1 MSDSDRPE
9 TGSEHLPRAVLV
21 DGCRTPFQRVG
32 TGFRDLMSYQLA
44 AAAIE
49 GLLRRTGV
57 EGKAIDRVVLGATVS
72 NPRTTNVAR
81 EAALTAGLP
90 PTVPAITL
98 TAAGTSALA
107 AISHGLDLIATGQ
120 AQLVIA
126 GGTDCVSDPP
136 ILFRR
141 AMRQKLLGARRLKG
155 FLPTL
160 RFLASLR
167 PWDFLPDMPDITE
180 FTTGMT
186 MGEFS
191 EELAARLG
199 VDRGAQDAY
208 ALASHRAA
216 AAARD
221 AGYLAAEI
229 VPVVIPEQGVEVG
242 EDNGIRDNSSL
253 EQLSRLRPAFAKTG
267 TLTAGNSSFLTDGA
281 AVVLLAGERRAR
293 GDGLPRRARFLASVL
308 TAHDPRD
315 ELLLGPVY
323 ATPRVLQKAGLSFE
337 DLDVFE
343 IHEAF
348 AAQILAVLACLAS
361 DDFARQHLGLEERVG
376 EVPREKLNAW
386 GGSLALGNPFAPN
399 GARLVTT
406 AANRLHREGG
416 RYGLVTTCAGGGLG
430 QAMVLERLP

>member
-1 MSDSDRPE
+1 MSTQIPG
-9 TGSEHLPRAVLV
+9 GSTVLV
-21 DGCRTPFQRVG
+21 DGCRTPFQRTG
-32 TGFRDLMSYQLA
+32 TGYRDLMSYQLA
-44 AAAIE
+44 AAAIR

-57 EGKAIDRVVLGATVS
+57 AGDGIDRVVLGATVP

-90 PTVPAITL
+90 ATVPAITM
-98 TAAGTSALA
+98 TAAGTSASA

-120 AQLVIA
+120 AELVIA
-126 GGTDCVSDPP
+126 GGTDCMSDPP

-155 FLPTL
+155 FWPTL

-167 PWDFLPDMPDITE
+167 PWDFLPDIPDITE
-180 FTTGMT
+180 FTTGQT

-199 VDRGAQDAY
+199 IDRAAQDAY

-216 AAARD
+216 AAARK

-229 VPVVIPEQGVEVG
+229 VPVVIPELGVDVG
-242 EDNGIRDNSSL
+242 EDNGIREDSSL
-253 EQLSRLRPAFAKTG
+253 KRLARLRPAFANIG

-281 AVVLLAGERRAR
+281 SVVLLASEEYARRH
-293 GDGLPRRARFLASVL
+293 GLPARARFVASVF
-308 TAHDPRD
+308 TAHDPRE

-323 ATPRVLQKAGLSFE
+323 ATPRVLEKAGLTFG

-348 AAQILAVLACLAS
+348 AAQILAVLEVMAS
-361 DDFARQHLGLEERVG
+361 DDFARRNLGLEGCVG
-376 EVPREKLNAW
+376 EVPLERLNAW

-406 AANRLHREGG
+406 AANRLRREDG
-416 RYGLVTTCAGGGLG
+416 RYALITTCAGGGLG
-430 QAMVLERLP
+430 QAMVLERL